1 MARTREA
8 GMEDRILD
16 SAFAV
21 FGERGFEATTLKEIA
36 SGAGISSGSV
46 YTYFPDKETLF
57 RETVNRGWASFIEEV
72 EIISRGGLSRD
83 ERVAVLLDRGFSFLG
98 SALPLIRGML
108 FEASKQNL
116 VKPNVDRLCL
126 AIGELLKPDGG
137 SALGEAWDAS
147 VSQRL
152 LLTRI
157 LILGLMNS
165 AALLPAIPPATAI
178 DSLKEAIRTLMSATG
193 ILLREAK
200 P

>member
-1 MARTREA
+1 M
-8 GMEDRILD
+8 
-16 SAFAV
+16 AFAV

-108 FEASKQNL
+108 FEAVSKTWSNRMSTGCAWL
-116 VKPNVDRLCL
+116 SANCL
-126 AIGELLKPDGG
+126 SRTGAAP
-137 SALGEAWDAS
+137 SARPDAS

-157 LILGLMNS
+157 LILGLMSS